1 MRVYSRASLVPLCVC
16 CMNAAQAQGTSFPL
30 GGSGDAQWPVV
41 AAALGAS
48 LAVSLAFLIA
58 SILKAAKL
66 RRRVATL
73 EHKISQF
80 GKTETILKEAHEELE
95 VRVRD
100 RTADLEM
107 SYQKLNDVR
116 DSLAAANDRLESVAR
131 IDDLTGVANRS
142 QFDEM
147 VRKEIKRSLRSR
159 KPLSLMLVELDD
171 FVSYR
176 RQYGRD
182 RGDETLR
189 KAAIELEKTFRRAPD
204 IVARYDDHCF
214 GVIMPETDVRDA
226 MRFAE
231 RLRQI
236 VYQLCVPYP
245 ESEIADRV
253 TASVG
258 LSTMQ
263 PDKLYDASD
272 FTRAAQSALRAAHAS
287 GCNTVEYGVIRAE
300 AEAQSA

>member
-1 MRVYSRASLVPLCVC
+1 MRLNSKVFLLPLSLFIADAARAQEPLSVLAVFTDKQWSVIAAVLGVSLVASLLLLIRATRRAS
-16 CMNAAQAQGTSFPL
+16 A
-30 GGSGDAQWPVV
+30 
-41 AAALGAS
+41 
-48 LAVSLAFLIA
+48 
-58 SILKAAKL
+58 L
-66 RRRVATL
+66 RRRVASL
-73 EHKISQF
+73 EHEISQF
-80 GKTETILKEAHEELE
+80 GRTETILKEAHEELE

-131 IDDLTGVANRS
+131 IDDLTGVANRP
-142 QFDEM
+142 QFDES

-171 FVSYR
+171 FASYR
-176 RQYGRD
+176 RHYGRD
-182 RGDETLR
+182 RADAALR
-189 KAAIELEKTFRRAPD
+189 KAAAELEKTFRRAPD

-214 GVIMPETDVRDA
+214 GVIMPETEVRDA

-231 RLRQI
+231 RLRQM

-245 ESEIADRV
+245 ESEISDRV

-258 LSTMQ
+258 LTTMQ
-263 PDKLYDASD
+263 PDKLYDAAD
-272 FTRAAQSALRAAHAS
+272 FIKAAQSALGAARAA
-287 GCNTVEYGVIRAE
+287 GCNTVEYGAIRAE
-300 AEAQSA
+300 ATVA

>member
-1 MRVYSRASLVPLCVC
+1 MRHYSRVFLLPLSACLIS
-16 CMNAAQAQGTSFPL
+16 AAQAQGASL
-30 GGSGDAQWPVV
+30 QLAGLSDGQWSVV
-41 AAALGAS
+41 SAVLGACLAIS
-48 LAVSLAFLIA
+48 LVFLIG
-58 SILKAAKL
+58 SVFKAARL
-66 RRRVATL
+66 RRRVASL
-73 EHKISQF
+73 EHEISQF

-131 IDDLTGVANRS
+131 IDGLTGVANRP

-147 VRKEIKRSLRSR
+147 VHKEIKRSLRSR

-182 RGDETLR
+182 RADETLR
-189 KAAIELEKTFRRAPD
+189 KAAVELEKTFRRAPD
-204 IVARYDDHCF
+204 IVARYDDHSF
-214 GVIMPETDVRDA
+214 GVIMPETEVRDA

-272 FTRAAQSALRAAHAS
+272 FIKAAQSALRAAHAA

-300 AEAQSA
+300 AEAQTA